1 MARTVTLGPEYDQQ
15 LRATVMDVM
24 RQLGASVE
32 SRNRSV
38 AGSQEI
44 ETVQARLAGQEIT
57 VESETYIG
65 LSITGNEHTI
75 NEISERVRQATQTI
89 PT

>member
-1 MARTVTLGPEYDQQ
+1 MARTVILGPEYDQH
-15 LRATVMDVM
+15 LRATVMEIM

-32 SRNRSV
+32 ARNWSV

-44 ETVQARLAGQEIT
+44 ETVQARLDGKEIT
-57 VESETYIG
+57 IEAEAYIG
-65 LSITGNEHTI
+65 LSITGDEKI
-75 NEISERVRQATQTI
+75 ISEISERLRQATQPI